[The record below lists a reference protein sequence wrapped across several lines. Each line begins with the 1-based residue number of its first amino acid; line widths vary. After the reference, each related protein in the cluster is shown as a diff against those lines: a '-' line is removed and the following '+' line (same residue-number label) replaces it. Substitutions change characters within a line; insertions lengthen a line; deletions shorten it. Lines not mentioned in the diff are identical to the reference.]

1 MAFAEVYLAQMT
13 EGACVTVSL
22 QSHYVTQF
30 SPTLLRREPP
40 PGGGLFDNPPFD
52 LCTKF
57 RFGSRAGEE
66 EKTIEYRFFN
76 EVTKNK
82 ESNELSVPKR
92 TYNFIFTWD
101 FAFAKSERARLSSI
115 IVFFVPAD
123 RLYFRKFF
131 RTSNARPYR
140 KIVISLHIRRGALC
154 APACIQKIS
163 SIHHVSN

>member
-1 MAFAEVYLAQMT
+1 MISRITPPCGYPSPPAS
-13 EGACVTVSL
+13 GRSL
-22 QSHYVTQF
+22 
-30 SPTLLRREPP
+30 PP
-40 PGGGLFDNPPFD
+40 RGSLWYKPPFD

-131 RTSNARPYR
+131 RTTADMEHFCYARPYR
-140 KIVISLHIRRGALC
+140 HRPRPLKPNFDVKHI
-154 APACIQKIS
+154 P
-163 SIHHVSN
+163 N